1 MATLS
6 TQWQLY
12 LHQHPKRLVMFSA
25 YSMSLQ
31 LVSEVGYWDD
41 DVIPEDSRFFWKAF
55 FTYGEKLRVV
65 GAFIPM
71 YGDAPRASDYGATLA
86 SQYNQIKRWAWGVTD
101 IPYVASRMPSHH
113 EIPVRLRLRR
123 FQMLIFN
130 HLSWA
135 TVPLLI
141 LVAGTL
147 PSVFNYDY
155 SLSEM
160 GGWLETVASLILTTT
175 LLNIL
180 AVAVLD
186 NRIQP
191 RPSHWKWW
199 RRRAADMQTI
209 IYPVV
214 FLILSVIP
222 ALEAQ
227 TRLLFGSHL
236 EYRVTEKE

>member
-1 MATLS
+1 M
-6 TQWQLY
+6 
-12 LHQHPKRLVMFSA
+12 
-25 YSMSLQ
+25 
-31 LVSEVGYWDD
+31 D
-41 DVIPEDSRFFWKAF
+41 
-55 FTYGEKLRVV
+55 
-65 GAFIPM
+65 
-71 YGDAPRASDYGATLA
+71 

-101 IPYVASRMPSHH
+101 IPYVAARMPAHP
-113 EIPVRLRLRR
+113 EIPVRIRVQR
-123 FQMLIFN
+123 FRMLIFN

-141 LVAGTL
+141 LIAGSL
-147 PSVFNYDY
+147 PSFFNYDY
-155 SLSEM
+155 GLSNT
-160 GGWLETVASLILTTT
+160 GAILETVASLILQTT

-191 RPSHWKWW
+191 RPAGWNWW

-214 FLILSVIP
+214 FLVLSVIP

-236 EYRVTEKE
+236 EYRVTEKH